1 MTVLYRL
8 LFGFCLSLG
17 VVQVAQAQVPTS
29 TGRPGPWV
37 LTVEGKDFG
46 WKGGQRTF
54 EDSIAVITYL
64 NDWVAQQRGNAFWE
78 ASVDSLVATAPGQMM
93 AYLFRGPAYA
103 WESLQTSEDPE
114 TAGWLR
120 RAGYRPRRFRSGR
133 PLQRED
139 WTALRDSLLLE
150 VGEAGY
156 PFASVGLEKIS
167 WVAPGELSARVDV
180 RRGPRVNVGQLTVP
194 ENARVRTLF
203 LERYLGLK
211 PGEPYR
217 PSRIKRLASRLN
229 QLPYLTLRGQ
239 PKVTFRDSLAF
250 IELPIER
257 RPASRFDFVIGVL
270 PNSAQND
277 NRLLITGELNGELY
291 NGFGQGER
299 IAVRFEQLRP
309 QTQELALGLDYPFL
323 FGLPFGVEGELD
335 LYRRDSSFL
344 NLNWRLAANYLRE
357 GNDRLSFF
365 WQNRRTVIPGR
376 GSATDPVNSATT
388 DTLGVS
394 RSLFGARLRRNR
406 TDRRFSP
413 RRGYTMDVS
422 GAAGFRRLLDLP
434 PGDSFGERG
443 GQYQLEADLAYY
455 VEPLNGVVAYFG
467 LRGAAIISET
477 IALPNEQ
484 YRLGG
489 GTLLRGFDQ
498 QSVFATDYQ
507 MLTTELRLL
516 LGGNA
521 YLFGFLDAA
530 RVNARN
536 KAQPDLATDYPL
548 GFGAGANF
556 DTRAGI
562 FGLSLAL
569 GRSNNIPLD
578 LGAPKVHLGYLS
590 VF

>member
-1 MTVLYRL
+1 MPELYRTL
-8 LFGFCLSLG
+8 LGCWLVLG
-17 VVQVAQAQVPTS
+17 VLTAARTQVPAAA
-29 TGRPGPWV
+29 GPQGDWV
-37 LTVEGKDFG
+37 LTVKAKDFG
-46 WKGGQRTF
+46 WKGGKRTF
-54 EDSIAVITYL
+54 KDSLSVTTYL
-64 NDWVAQQRGNAFWE
+64 RDWVAQQRGDAYWE
-78 ASVDSLVATAPGQMM
+78 ASVDSVVIIAPRQLE
-93 AYLFRGPAYA
+93 AFLHRGPIYT
-103 WESLQTSEDPE
+103 WKELRVPEDP
-114 TAGWLR
+114 TTRGWLR
-120 RAGYRPRRFRSGR
+120 RAGYRPQRFRSGR
-133 PLQRED
+133 PFQQED
-139 WTALRDSLLLE
+139 WTGLRDSVL
-150 VGEAGY
+150 VAAGEAGY
-156 PFASVGLEKIS
+156 PFASVGLKDIAWS
-167 WVAPGELSARVDV
+167 VPGALSAAVDL
-180 RRGPRVNVGQLTVP
+180 RPGPLMTVGQLSVP

-203 LERYLGLK
+203 LERYLGLR

-217 PSRIKRLASRLN
+217 PSRIRRLASRLN
-229 QLPYLTLRGQ
+229 QLPYLSLRGQ

-250 IELPIER
+250 IDLPIER

-270 PNSAQND
+270 PNSVQN
-277 NRLLITGELNGELY
+277 NNKLLITGELNGELY

-309 QTQELALGLDYPFL
+309 QTQELAVGLDYPFL

-344 NLNWRLAANYLRE
+344 NLNWRLAATYLRE

-376 GSATDPVNSATT
+376 GSATDPINPAVN

-394 RSLFGARLRRNR
+394 RSLFGVQLRRNR

-413 RRGYTMDVS
+413 RRGYSLDLS
-422 GAAGFRRLLDLP
+422 AAAGFRRLLDLP
-434 PGDSFGERG
+434 PGDSLAERG
-443 GQYQLEADLAYY
+443 GQYQLETDLAYF
-455 VEPLNGVVAYFG
+455 VEPLNGIVAYFG
-467 LRGAAIISET
+467 LRAAAIISPT
-477 IALPNEQ
+477 VALPNEQ

-489 GTLLRGFDQ
+489 GSLLRGFDQ

-507 MLTTELRLL
+507 ILTTELRLL

-521 YLFGFLDAA
+521 YLYGFLDAA

-536 KAQPDLATDYPL
+536 KAQPRLATDYPI
-548 GFGAGANF
+548 GFGAGVNF

-569 GRSNNIPLD
+569 GRANNLPLD